1 MKFRAARPGDVDAV
15 VPLMHESSRDL
26 VDVTV
31 GPDLLR
37 RDFLRGRGLF
47 GWRNQLVGVVD
58 GEIAVSIT
66 AYPGRRYRRLSLHT
80 LRSAVVHFGPVGAV
94 KVLRRCA
101 PVGRLF
107 APPSRDAVFL
117 ANLCVAPSHRDR
129 GYGSRAIVHASDGRM
144 AELDVSAS
152 NTGAERLYRR
162 LGFAVVGERTAP
174 GFDAFRRMRR

>member
-1 MKFRAARPGDVDAV
+1 MRFRPARPDDVDAV
-15 VPLMHESSRDL
+15 VPLMHRASRDL
-26 VDVTV
+26 IDATV

-58 GEIAVSIT
+58 GEIAATIT

-80 LRSAVVHFGPVGAV
+80 LRSALVHFGPVGTL

-117 ANLCVAPSHRDR
+117 ANLCVPASHRGH
-129 GYGSRAIVHASDGRM
+129 GYGSQAIAHASAGQP

-152 NTGAERLYRR
+152 NVGAERLYRR
-162 LGFAVVGERTAP
+162 LGFTVVEERTAP